1 LPFEDWDEDVQFS
14 SDAAWRQRAYFA
26 SPIAFL
32 MTLAF
37 INYIG
42 FASWQALLNNFA
54 KEEAGFTGFEIG
66 VLQSVREIPGFLAFT
81 AIFLFMIMRE
91 QMLAYLSLLTLGVG
105 VALTGLF
112 PSFYG
117 LLITTMI
124 MSIGFHYFETANQAL
139 SLQLLSKKAAP
150 GGLGKI
156 HGANAAAQL
165 VAYGG
170 IATVYF
176 LMEPSFAVLYLVA
189 GGTTIVLAIMAM
201 SVFKRFQGS
210 VPQNKGIILRQR
222 YWLYYVL
229 TFLSGARRQLFM
241 AFGGFLLVERFGYDV
256 SALAQLL
263 FITCGINVFV
273 APLLGRLIGI
283 LGERLTIILENVSLI
298 IVFLGYAYTD
308 SAFVA
313 GALFI
318 FDGVFF
324 TLTIAQK
331 TYFQKIA
338 HPADIA
344 PTASVAF
351 TINHIAAVVIPVIF
365 GIIWLTEPSIVFLIG
380 AGIATI
386 SLSLAF
392 LVPRHPDHGHETTI
406 NWLRGTPAQRSPAE

>member
-1 LPFEDWDEDVQFS
+1 VFLA
-14 SDAAWRQRAYFA
+14 SDAPWRQRAVFA
-26 SPIAFL
+26 SPIVFL

-37 INYIG
+37 INWIG

-54 KEEAGFTGFEIG
+54 KEEAGFTGFQIG

-91 QMLAYLSLLTLGVG
+91 QMLAYLSLIILGIG
-105 VALTGLF
+105 IAMTGYF

-117 LLITTMI
+117 LLLTTTI

-139 SLQLLSKKAAP
+139 ALQLLSKKEAP

-165 VAYGG
+165 TAYGG
-170 IATVYF
+170 IAAVYF
-176 LMEPSFAVLYLVA
+176 LMEPSFEALFLVA
-189 GGTTIVLAIMAM
+189 GGATIMLAITAM

-210 VPQNKGIILRQR
+210 VPQNKGLVLRTR

-256 SALAQLL
+256 AGMAKLL
-263 FITCGINVFV
+263 FIVCAVNIFA

-283 LGERLTIILENVSLI
+283 LGERKTIIIENISLI
-298 IVFLGYAYTD
+298 VVFLGYALTG
-308 SAFVA
+308 SAVVA

-318 FDGVFF
+318 VDGIFF
-324 TLTIAQK
+324 TLTIAQR

-338 HPADIA
+338 DPADIA

-351 TINHIAAVVIPVIF
+351 TINHIAAVFIPVTF
-365 GIIWLTEPSIVFLIG
+365 GVIWMTDPSAVFMIG
-380 AGIATI
+380 AGIAMI

-392 LVPRHPDHGHETTI
+392 LVPRHPDAGRETTTGWFST
-406 NWLRGTPAQRSPAE
+406 NLPQSVPQKLPAE